1 MNDPR
6 RLVEGEGTG
15 LERLLVDAV
24 RRERPA
30 QQLRAR
36 MSPDLG
42 VGSAAG
48 PGAAPVVVATKTGA
62 GAWLAAGLVVAVAV
76 AAVAVA
82 GPIASRRSERT
93 APAAKQGGGAP
104 QLAKPAVTPT
114 EAVPGP
120 GLAPTA
126 MASRDD
132 RESALAEEIRLLD
145 AARASVSGQRAR
157 EALATLQ
164 TYFANHADGALA
176 PEARALQVEA
186 LAAAG
191 RLHDAGRAAREF
203 LRRHPAGP
211 LSDRV
216 RPHATRP

>member
-36 MSPDLG
+36 MMPDLG
-42 VGSAAG
+42 LESAAG
-48 PGAAPVVVATKTGA
+48 SGAGPLVAATKTGA
-62 GAWLAAGLVVAVAV
+62 SAWWAAGIVVGVAV
-76 AAVAVA
+76 AAAAVA
-82 GPIASRRSERT
+82 GPIASRLSERA
-93 APAAKQGGGAP
+93 APEAKPGEVAP
-104 QLAKPAVTPT
+104 QVAKSAATPA
-114 EAVPGP
+114 EAIPA
-120 GLAPTA
+120 LAPPATD
-126 MASRDD
+126 SRHD

-145 AARASVSGQRAR
+145 AARTSVSGQRAR
-157 EALATLQ
+157 QALATLD
-164 TYFANHADGALA
+164 TYFANHGDGALE
-176 PEARALQVEA
+176 PEARALQIEA

-191 RLHDAGRAAREF
+191 RLHEAGRAAREF
-203 LRRHPAGP
+203 LRRHSAGP

-216 RPHATRP
+216 RPHAARF